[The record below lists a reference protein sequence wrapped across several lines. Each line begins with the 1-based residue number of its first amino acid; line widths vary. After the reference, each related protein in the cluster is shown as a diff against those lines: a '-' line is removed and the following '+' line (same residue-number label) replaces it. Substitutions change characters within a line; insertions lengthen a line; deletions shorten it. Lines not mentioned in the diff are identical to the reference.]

1 MASLKK
7 NEPEANPHLL
17 MLSIAQQG
25 GVMEYREDILMIK
38 SEELKRY
45 QLMGKVFDKSINQQ
59 EAAELLGISDGSI

>member
-1 MASLKK
+1 
-7 NEPEANPHLL
+7 
-17 MLSIAQQG
+17 
-25 GVMEYREDILMIK
+25 MEYREDILMIK